1 MIDAI
6 LFGLCAATALGS
18 ALLVVVQRSPIG
30 SAFSL
35 IVTLVSLSVIYA
47 LLGSPFV
54 AVLQVIVYAGAI
66 MVLFLFVLMLL
77 GARHEEPAPR
87 ASRGLRVAGVGLGLA
102 LAVEVAWVLAR
113 AKPALVA
120 PRLDASTKKMAEVLF
135 GAPYA
140 YVFEATAVLILAA
153 LVGAVVLAKREL

>member
-6 LFGLCAATALGS
+6 LFGICALAAVGS
-18 ALLVVVQRSPIG
+18 AVLVVAQRHPIG

-54 AVLQVIVYAGAI
+54 AVLQVVVYAGAI

-77 GARHEEPAPR
+77 GAGREEAQPR
-87 ASRGLRVAGVGLGLA
+87 SGRGLRLAGVGLGLT
-102 LAVEVAWVLAR
+102 LAAELLWALAR
-113 AKPALVA
+113 ARLPVPA
-120 PRLDASTKKMAEVLF
+120 PRSDASTQRMAEVLF

-140 YVFEATAVLILAA
+140 YVFEATAILILAA